1 MANNNENFKVRH
13 GLKVGDTITATAS
26 SGDITTTGDVTG
38 DGVRANGDLTAGGN
52 TLYSSSNKV
61 FDFSGANA
69 TITGNLTVSG
79 DLTVNGTAT
88 TIDTTNLVIEDN
100 TIVLNK
106 NEGGAGVTAGSAG
119 IEIERGSEANVL
131 WQFNE
136 TYDWWEPAGGTGASQ
151 QNIWAGG
158 YIIAGT
164 ELQTNGNRLVFNND
178 DSSPNATVEIQVK
191 RNAADDA
198 YIRWDETT
206 DRWQTSVNG
215 GTTWIDIPNQDLDTD
230 ATPTFYGITS
240 GNLTVGLTDDNTIT
254 STNTN
259 GNITLAPNGTGDV
272 ALTLNNGGNLTNTRN
287 YVFGAI
293 RNSTTDS
300 NGDIWVLDAD
310 AGGAGTL
317 PVRGVSIDNSSDTAK
332 TAGAVLRNY
341 SNTAGFAPRVVFER
355 ARGTAASPTT
365 LSSGD
370 LIGVVAGT
378 GYTSTTG
385 WINDTLPFAPAAMTF
400 TSAEA
405 WVSNTNLGT
414 AFNVALA
421 PSATTI
427 TTAANLIT
435 TITHNPQAAT
445 YRSDAFTFRQGKSGT
460 TNFLTLGTAAANL
473 SADTVTL
480 ETSAGTDML
489 VLTTASGALKADSI
503 VLETSAGTDML
514 TLTTANAAVK
524 ADNIT
529 LETSAGTDMMTLTTS
544 AANIISTATNI
555 RNASNTQQVGISGGG
570 AGQETELKINKENAT
585 GTPVSSEVATINFT
599 TTRASGNASQSGD
612 KLGQFKFNGS
622 LTTGGTA
629 APTCSI
635 NGYAA
640 ENFTATAQG
649 GRFIFQTNKIG
660 TTTSYNPIYVDSGT
674 MELSSDA
681 IYFKNSAGTA
691 QTSAGINYTR
701 TYGEF
706 AYTNAAGFAIAA
718 QNTIYAMPLDT
729 TLNNSGVTIS
739 NTSRI
744 NINVSGW
751 YKIIMSLQATLTVSN
766 QPAQFDFWLRCNGS
780 DVANSK
786 TQVDLLKDQKSVI
799 SMDWLVNS
807 DGNDYWEIVYVGT
820 TTNYA
825 DVDFPT
831 IAATTTPYVS
841 PVAPALLVN
850 VIPAGM

>member
-1 MANNNENFKVRH
+1 MANNNEFFKVRH
-13 GLKVGDTITATAS
+13 GLKVGDNLSVDAS
-26 SGDITTTGDVTG
+26 TGDIESTGALSVTTT
-38 DGVRANGDLTAGGN
+38 
-52 TLYSSSNKV
+52 S
-61 FDFSGANA
+61 
-69 TITGNLTVSG
+69 
-79 DLTVNGTAT
+79 
-88 TIDTTNLVIEDN
+88 
-100 TIVLNK
+100 
-106 NEGGAGVTAGSAG
+106 
-119 IEIERGSEANVL
+119 
-131 WQFNE
+131 
-136 TYDWWEPAGGTGASQ
+136 
-151 QNIWAGG
+151 
-158 YIIAGT
+158 
-164 ELQTNGNRLVFNND
+164 
-178 DSSPNATVEIQVK
+178 
-191 RNAADDA
+191 
-198 YIRWDETT
+198 
-206 DRWQTSVNG
+206 
-215 GTTWIDIPNQDLDTD
+215 
-230 ATPTFYGITS
+230 
-240 GNLTVGLTDDNTIT
+240 
-254 STNTN
+254 N

-272 ALTLNNGGNLTNTRN
+272 QLQADAVTVGTGSATGIISSRGAYDLLLQTNDGTNSGTIVITDGANGDITIDPNGTGKVIIAGDLQVDGTTTTINSTTLDVDDINITIAKGSPNAANSNGGGITLEGPTTAATITYASADDSWNFNKKTSAPELQIDNININGNTIISTDTNGSITLDPNGTGDVALTLADGGNLTNTRN

-317 PVRGVSIDNSSDTAK
+317 PVRGVSLDNSGLETTK
-332 TAGAVLRNY
+332 NAGVVVRNY
-341 SNTAGFAPRVVFER
+341 STTAGFGPRVVFER
-355 ARGTAASPTT
+355 SRGTAASPAT
-365 LSSGD
+365 LNSGD
-370 LIGVVAGT
+370 TIGAIAAT

-385 WINDTLPFAPAAMTF
+385 WINDTLPFAPAAITIN
-400 TSAEA
+400 TTEA

-414 AFNVALA
+414 NFVVSVA
-421 PSATTI
+421 PTATTI
-427 TTAANLIT
+427 TTASNLIQCINT
-435 TITHNPQAAT
+435 NPQSST

-503 VLETSAGTDML
+503 
-514 TLTTANAAVK
+514 
-524 ADNIT
+524 T
-529 LETSAGTDMMTLTTS
+529 LETSSGTDMMTLTTS

-570 AGQETELKINKENAT
+570 SGQETELKINKENAT

-599 TTRASGNASQSGD
+599 TTRATGNASQSGD

-622 LTTGGTA
+622 LTTGGTP

-718 QNTIYAMPLDT
+718 QNTIYTMPLDT

-751 YKIIMSLQATLTVSN
+751 YKIIMSLQATLTVTN
-766 QPAQFDFWLRCNGS
+766 QPGQFDFWLRKNGS

-825 DVDFPT
+825 DIDFPT